1 MLTQEQIREYNYLI
15 AKSKFSG
22 LIECDLEYQMKWG
35 GFKHNDIDRFNR
47 FKEREPDLIPLFYSP
62 KDINAPYFV
71 DFFKYHESLDSL
83 LPIIEKIVDNGC
95 IFEFVYNLNTYCRIC
110 VIGKKHEKAFNIEY
124 QNETNVLSVE
134 PIYLAIV
141 DYIKYINSKEE

>member
-1 MLTQEQIREYNYLI
+1 MLTKEQIKKYNYLI

-22 LIECDLEYQMKWG
+22 LIECDFE
-35 GFKHNDIDRFNR
+35 N
-47 FKEREPDLIPLFYSP
+47 S
-62 KDINAPYFV
+62 
-71 DFFKYHESLDSL
+71 FKYHESLDSL
-83 LPIIEKIVDNGC
+83 LPIIEKIVDTGC

-110 VIGKKHEKAFNIEY
+110 VVNGKNNKAFNIEH

-141 DYIKYINSKEE
+141 EYIKYINSKEE